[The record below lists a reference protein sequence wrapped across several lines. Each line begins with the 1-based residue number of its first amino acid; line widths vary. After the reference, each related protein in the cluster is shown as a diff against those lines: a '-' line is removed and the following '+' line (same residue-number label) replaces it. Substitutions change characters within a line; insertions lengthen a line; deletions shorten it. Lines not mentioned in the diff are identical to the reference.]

1 MFFFGGKH
9 NVYGGVLF
17 KRGLMKG
24 TVFILEDDESICG
37 LVKVALELNGLQAR
51 AFHTLKSFVAALAN
65 EKADVALLDIMLPD
79 GSGLDALRH
88 IKSKYPDIDC
98 IMLSALGKEEDKV
111 NGLNM
116 GADDYIAKP
125 FSVLELTAR
134 VNARLRRKQKQ
145 PILSAGGITLNTE
158 NMTCEINGG
167 KTMLNRKEYEL
178 LKYFLESAG
187 KVLSREKLLTQVWGY
202 DAGETRTLDN
212 HVARLR
218 KLGVNIETVFGVGY
232 KL

>member
-1 MFFFGGKH
+1 
-9 NVYGGVLF
+9 
-17 KRGLMKG
+17 MKG
-24 TVFILEDDESICG
+24 NVFILEDDLSISG
-37 LVKVALELNGLQAR
+37 LVKVALEMDGLQCR
-51 AFHTLKSFVAALAN
+51 AFSTVNSFIAALS
-65 EKADVALLDIMLPD
+65 EEQPDVALLDIMLPD

-88 IKSKYPDIDC
+88 VKGKYPKVSC
-98 IMLSALGKEEDKV
+98 IMLSALSKEEDKV

-134 VNARLRRKQKQ
+134 VNARLRGKQEQ
-145 PILSAGGITLNTE
+145 SVLGVRGITLNTE
-158 NMTCEINGG
+158 TFDCTVNG
-167 KTMLNRKEYEL
+167 KAVALNRKEYEL
-178 LKYFLESAG
+178 LKYFMSNAG
-187 KVLSREKLLTQVWGY
+187 RVLTREKLLTEVWGY